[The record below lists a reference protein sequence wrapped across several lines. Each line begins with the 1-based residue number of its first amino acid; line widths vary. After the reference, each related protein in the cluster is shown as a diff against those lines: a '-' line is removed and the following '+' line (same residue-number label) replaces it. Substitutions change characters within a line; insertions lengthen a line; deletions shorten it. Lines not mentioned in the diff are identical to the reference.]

1 MFASRSLKEKSCSM
15 EVFFSFIVVV
25 CSSGMMFPGSFR
37 LFVTWKY
44 KSRKFYRNKVG
55 RFSFHWSE
63 VFSYEKKNQKKYWK
77 KRHTEND
84 NKYRVILFVCKSQ
97 GFNVSNNDVNKKQ
110 YIPRFRYFTHRNTI
124 RCPHWKKKTFH
135 WFSCI
140 IFELWRKRS
149 KRVLVSTKTKK
160 LASSANTFIFW
171 SGNIDYFN
179 TYAFVVLNEWKEWS
193 VCLSVIWDW
202 KLSILFSN
210 KGF

>member
-1 MFASRSLKEKSCSM
+1 MFASRSLNEKSCSM

-84 NKYRVILFVCKSQ
+84 NKYRVILFEGV
-97 GFNVSNNDVNKKQ
+97 GGGEGVRGWGV
-110 YIPRFRYFTHRNTI
+110 RGVRGWGGEGVGGWGGEGVGGEGVGWRYFTHRNTI

-149 KRVLVSTKTKK
+149 NR
-160 LASSANTFIFW
+160 
-171 SGNIDYFN
+171 
-179 TYAFVVLNEWKEWS
+179 
-193 VCLSVIWDW
+193 C
-202 KLSILFSN
+202 
-210 KGF
+210 

>member
-84 NKYRVILFVCKSQ
+84 NKYRVILFVCNSQ
-97 GFNVSNNDVNKKQ
+97 GFNVSNNDLNKRQ
-110 YIPRFRYFTHRNTI
+110 WGWGWGWGCGGGGGGTLLTATR
-124 RCPHWKKKTFH
+124 
-135 WFSCI
+135 
-140 IFELWRKRS
+140 LD
-149 KRVLVSTKTKK
+149 VLTGRKK
-160 LASSANTFIFW
+160 LSTGSLALYLSCEGKGANR
-171 SGNIDYFN
+171 
-179 TYAFVVLNEWKEWS
+179 
-193 VCLSVIWDW
+193 C
-202 KLSILFSN
+202 
-210 KGF
+210 

>member
-1 MFASRSLKEKSCSM
+1 MPWGLYKTRGDSGIYLTFKCESFTSIFSMFASRSLKEKSCSM

-84 NKYRVILFVCKSQ
+84 NKYRVILFVCNSQ

-110 YIPRFRYFTHRNTI
+110 YIPRFFFCFQLLTWINIII
-124 RCPHWKKKTFH
+124 RT
-135 WFSCI
+135 S
-140 IFELWRKRS
+140 L
-149 KRVLVSTKTKK
+149 K
-160 LASSANTFIFW
+160 LLGRA
-171 SGNIDYFN
+171 
-179 TYAFVVLNEWKEWS
+179 L
-193 VCLSVIWDW
+193 
-202 KLSILFSN
+202 
-210 KGF
+210 

>member
-44 KSRKFYRNKVG
+44 KSRKFYRNKAG

-84 NKYRVILFVCKSQ
+84 NKYRVILFVCNSQ
-97 GFNVSNNDVNKKQ
+97 GFNVSNNEVGGGGTLLTATRLDVLTG
-110 YIPRFRYFTHRNTI
+110 R
-124 RCPHWKKKTFH
+124 
-135 WFSCI
+135 
-140 IFELWRKRS
+140 
-149 KRVLVSTKTKK
+149 KK
-160 LASSANTFIFW
+160 LSTGFLALYLSCEGKGAN
-171 SGNIDYFN
+171 G
-179 TYAFVVLNEWKEWS
+179 
-193 VCLSVIWDW
+193 C
-202 KLSILFSN
+202 
-210 KGF
+210 